1 MKLMKI
7 KFRISTIHVDRCRY
21 TIHTFWFMAKLG
33 VGNMKSTREN
43 ALGKMGLTIRMKLLA
58 GFLVVVALFAFVTTY
73 ALTQIQG
80 MSNTSEE
87 IDQTWMPSVS
97 LLGMMNGDISDVER
111 LALAVIVETDE
122 SEIVK
127 MNEAL
132 EQLKI
137 KVEDE
142 RKQLLELIKNSAEA
156 MALYDTFSTNYDAYV
171 EKMPAFI
178 EFGLANNYGEASR
191 LHTEAYPLWY
201 TANDNIAQ
209 LITMSNELAGQ
220 ATADSLDEA
229 NSAFIII
236 LVVTIIAFL
245 IALFIAFFIAS
256 IISRPIQK
264 MNESAMRIANGDLT
278 GERITLKNKD
288 ELGTLAASF
297 NTMTGNLR
305 AMIQSVS
312 MTSEQVAASSEELL
326 ASAEQNTQASE
337 QISATVEQLAV
348 GTSDQ
353 VNIVKRSSQAMSEM
367 AIGSEQIA
375 ELAQSVSV
383 SAVDAAN
390 QSAEG
395 NMIIQ
400 QAVDQMGSVRTS
412 IASLTELVTGLGE
425 RSAEIGS
432 ITEVINNIARQTNL
446 LALNAAIEAARA
458 GEHGRGFAVV
468 AGEVRKLAE
477 ESSESAQKI
486 TDLVQLIQ
494 NDTNHAVQA
503 VKVNSSETEAGIE
516 MVTAAGQAFEQ
527 ISEAVNKVAG
537 EIQEVSAG
545 SEEMSASTD
554 EVVRYVDQI
563 SNIAE
568 EASGGVHNVSAAT
581 EEQLASMEEIASSA
595 GSLSK
600 MAEELQEQINKF
612 KV

>member
-1 MKLMKI
+1 MEDT
-7 KFRISTIHVDRCRY
+7 RGN
-21 TIHTFWFMAKLG
+21 KLG
-33 VGNMKSTREN
+33 ILK
-43 ALGKMGLTIRMKLLA
+43 LTIRGKLLT
-58 GFLVVVALFAFVTTY
+58 GFLIVVALLIVVSVY
-73 ALTQIQG
+73 ALIQIHN
-80 MSNTSEE
+80 MSGKANDV
-87 IDQTWMPSVS
+87 DQTWMPSVS
-97 LLGMMNGDISDVER
+97 LLGMINGDVSDVER
-111 LALAVIVETDE
+111 LALAIIVEQDE
-122 SEIVK
+122 EENVK
-127 MNEAL
+127 VNEAL
-132 EQLKI
+132 KLLLTKI
-137 KVEDE
+137 EDE
-142 RKQLLELIKNSAEA
+142 RKQLLTFIESNDEA
-156 MALYDTFSTNYDAYV
+156 MKLYNDFSTNYDAYV

-178 EFGLANNYGEASR
+178 EFGIANNYEEASR

-201 TANDNIAQ
+201 TANDTIAK
-209 LITMSNELAGQ
+209 LIESGNKGSDAATNDSVELAEN
-220 ATADSLDEA
+220 TF
-229 NSAFIII
+229 NVI
-236 LVVTIIAFL
+236 LAVTIFAFL
-245 IALFIAFFIAS
+245 LAVFIAFFIAS
-256 IISRPIQK
+256 IISRPIKK
-264 MNESAMRIANGDLT
+264 MNEAAMAIANGDLT
-278 GERITLKNKD
+278 GETIVLKNKD

-297 NTMTGNLR
+297 NTMSGNLR
-305 AMIQSVS
+305 SMIESVS

-337 QISATVEQLAV
+337 QISETVEELAV

-353 VNIVKRSSQAMSEM
+353 VDIVKRSSQAMNEM
-367 AIGSEQIA
+367 ALGSEQIA

-390 QSAEG
+390 QSSEG

-400 QAVDQMGSVRTS
+400 QAVEQMGSVRNS

-425 RSAEIGS
+425 RSAEIGT

-477 ESSESAQKI
+477 ESSTSAQRI

-494 NDTNHAVQA
+494 KDTDHAVQA

-527 ISEAVNKVAG
+527 ISDAVNKVAG

-545 SEEMSASTD
+545 SEEMSASTT
-554 EVVRYVDQI
+554 EVVGYVSQI
-563 SNIAE
+563 SNIAG
-568 EASGGVHNVSAAT
+568 EAAGGVHNVSAAT
-581 EEQLASMEEIASSA
+581 QQQLASMEEIASSA

>member
-1 MKLMKI
+1 
-7 KFRISTIHVDRCRY
+7 
-21 TIHTFWFMAKLG
+21 
-33 VGNMKSTREN
+33 MKSTRGN
-43 ALGKMGLTIRMKLLA
+43 ALGKMRLTIRMKLLA

-80 MSNTSEE
+80 MANTSEK
-87 IDQTWMPSVS
+87 IDQMWMPSVS
-97 LLGMMNGDISDVER
+97 LLGMMNGDVSDVER
-111 LALAVIVETDE
+111 QALAAIVETDE
-122 SEIVK
+122 NSIAEI
-127 MNEAL
+127 NESL
-132 EQLKI
+132 EQLQIKI
-137 KVEDE
+137 EDE
-142 RKQLLELIKNSAEA
+142 RKQLIELVKGSDEA
-156 MALYDTFSTNYDAYV
+156 MALYDTFSTNYDAYLAKMSGFV
-171 EKMPAFI
+171 ERGM
-178 EFGLANNYGEASR
+178 ANDFDEASR
-191 LHTEAYPLWY
+191 LHSEAFPFWD
-201 TANDNIAQ
+201 TANDTIAQ
-209 LITMSNELAGQ
+209 LITMSNKLAGQ
-220 ATADSLDEA
+220 ATADSLNEA

-245 IALFIAFFIAS
+245 IAVFIAFFIAS

-264 MNESAMRIANGDLT
+264 MNESAMLIANGDLT
-278 GERITLKNKD
+278 GEMITLKNKD

-312 MTSEQVAASSEELL
+312 VTSEQVAASSEELL

>member
-1 MKLMKI
+1 MEDT
-7 KFRISTIHVDRCRY
+7 RGN
-21 TIHTFWFMAKLG
+21 KLG
-33 VGNMKSTREN
+33 ILK
-43 ALGKMGLTIRMKLLA
+43 LTIRGKLLT
-58 GFLVVVALFAFVTTY
+58 GFLIVVALLIVVSVY
-73 ALTQIQG
+73 ALIQIHN
-80 MSNTSEE
+80 MSGKANDV
-87 IDQTWMPSVS
+87 DQTWMPSVS
-97 LLGMMNGDISDVER
+97 LLGMMNGDVSDVER
-111 LALAVIVETDE
+111 LALAIIVEQDE
-122 SEIVK
+122 EENVK
-127 MNEAL
+127 VNEAL
-132 EQLKI
+132 KLLLTKI
-137 KVEDE
+137 EDE
-142 RKQLLELIKNSAEA
+142 RKQLLTFIESNDEA
-156 MALYDTFSTNYDAYV
+156 MKLYNDFSTNYDAYV
-171 EKMPAFI
+171 AKMPAFI
-178 EFGLANNYGEASR
+178 EFGIANNYEEASR

-201 TANDNIAQ
+201 TANDSIAK
-209 LITMSNELAGQ
+209 LIESGNKGSDAATNESVVMAEYTFNVILA
-220 ATADSLDEA
+220 
-229 NSAFIII
+229 
-236 LVVTIIAFL
+236 VTIFAFL
-245 IALFIAFFIAS
+245 IAVFIAFFIAS
-256 IISRPIQK
+256 IISRPIKK
-264 MNESAMRIANGDLT
+264 MNEAAMAIANGDLT
-278 GERITLKNKD
+278 GETIVLKNKD

-297 NTMTGNLR
+297 NTMSGNLR
-305 AMIQSVS
+305 SMIESVS

-337 QISATVEQLAV
+337 QISETVEELAV

-353 VNIVKRSSQAMSEM
+353 VDIVKRSSQAMNEM
-367 AIGSEQIA
+367 ALGSEQIA

-390 QSAEG
+390 QSSEG

-400 QAVDQMGSVRTS
+400 QAVEQMGSVRNS

-425 RSAEIGS
+425 RSAEIGT

-477 ESSESAQKI
+477 ESSTSAQRI

-494 NDTNHAVQA
+494 KDTDHAVQA

-527 ISEAVNKVAG
+527 ISDAVNKVAG

-545 SEEMSASTD
+545 SEEMSASTT
-554 EVVRYVDQI
+554 EVVGYVSQI
-563 SNIAE
+563 SNIAG
-568 EASGGVHNVSAAT
+568 EAAGGVHNVSAAT
-581 EEQLASMEEIASSA
+581 QQQLASMEEIASSA

>member
-1 MKLMKI
+1 MEDT
-7 KFRISTIHVDRCRY
+7 RGN
-21 TIHTFWFMAKLG
+21 KLG
-33 VGNMKSTREN
+33 ILK
-43 ALGKMGLTIRMKLLA
+43 LTIRGKLLT
-58 GFLVVVALFAFVTTY
+58 GFLVVVAMLVFVSVY
-73 ALTQIQG
+73 ALVQIHN
-80 MSNTSEE
+80 MSSKANEV
-87 IDQTWMPSVS
+87 DQTWMPSVS
-97 LLGMMNGDISDVER
+97 LLGMMNGDVSDVER
-111 LALAVIVETDE
+111 LALAVIVEQDE
-122 SEIVK
+122 DETAK
-127 MNEAL
+127 LNEAL
-132 EQLKI
+132 QLLLTKI
-137 KVEDE
+137 EDE
-142 RKQLLELIKNSAEA
+142 RVQLQTYIAGNEAALKLYNEDFSKN
-156 MALYDTFSTNYDAYV
+156 YDTYL

-178 EFGLANNYGEASR
+178 ELGLKNDYAGASK

-201 TANDNIAQ
+201 TANDTLAK
-209 LITMSNELAGQ
+209 LITMGNEGSEAATNGSVVLAEN
-220 ATADSLDEA
+220 TF
-229 NSAFIII
+229 NVI
-236 LVVTIIAFL
+236 LAVTIFAFL
-245 IALFIAFFIAS
+245 AAVFIAFFIAS
-256 IISRPIQK
+256 IISRPIKK
-264 MNESAMRIANGDLT
+264 MNEAAMAIANGDLT
-278 GERITLKNKD
+278 GETIVLKNKD

-297 NTMTGNLR
+297 NTMSGNLR
-305 AMIQSVS
+305 SMIESVS

-337 QISATVEQLAV
+337 QISQTVEELAV

-353 VNIVKRSSQAMSEM
+353 VDIVKRSSQAMNEM
-367 AIGSEQIA
+367 ALGSEQIA

-390 QSAEG
+390 QSSEG

-400 QAVDQMGSVRTS
+400 QAVEQMGSVRNS

-425 RSAEIGS
+425 RSAEIGT

-477 ESSESAQKI
+477 ESSTSAQRI

-494 NDTNHAVQA
+494 KDTDHAVQA

-527 ISEAVNKVAG
+527 ISDAVNKVAG

-545 SEEMSASTD
+545 SEEMSASTT
-554 EVVRYVDQI
+554 EVVGYVSQI
-563 SNIAE
+563 SNIAG
-568 EASGGVHNVSAAT
+568 EAAGGVHNVSAAT
-581 EEQLASMEEIASSA
+581 QQQLASMEEIASSA

>member
-1 MKLMKI
+1 MEDT
-7 KFRISTIHVDRCRY
+7 RGN
-21 TIHTFWFMAKLG
+21 KLG
-33 VGNMKSTREN
+33 ILK
-43 ALGKMGLTIRMKLLA
+43 LTIRGKLLT
-58 GFLVVVALFAFVTTY
+58 GFLVVVAMLVFVSVY
-73 ALTQIQG
+73 ALVQIHN
-80 MSNTSEE
+80 MSSKANEV
-87 IDQTWMPSVS
+87 DQTWMPSVS
-97 LLGMMNGDISDVER
+97 LLGMMNGDVSDVER
-111 LALAVIVETDE
+111 LALAVIVEQDE
-122 SEIVK
+122 DETAK
-127 MNEAL
+127 LNEAL
-132 EQLKI
+132 QLLLTKI
-137 KVEDE
+137 EDE
-142 RKQLLELIKNSAEA
+142 RVQLQTYIAGNEAALKLYNEDFSKN
-156 MALYDTFSTNYDAYV
+156 YDTYL

-178 EFGLANNYGEASR
+178 ELGLKNDYAGASK
-191 LHTEAYPLWY
+191 LHAEAYPLWY
-201 TANDNIAQ
+201 TANDTLAK
-209 LITMSNELAGQ
+209 LITMGNEGSEAATNGSVVLAEN
-220 ATADSLDEA
+220 TF
-229 NSAFIII
+229 NVI
-236 LVVTIIAFL
+236 LAVTIFAFL
-245 IALFIAFFIAS
+245 AAVFIAFFIAS
-256 IISRPIQK
+256 IISRPIKK
-264 MNESAMRIANGDLT
+264 MNEAAMAIANGDLT
-278 GERITLKNKD
+278 GETIVLKNKD

-297 NTMTGNLR
+297 NTMSGNLR
-305 AMIQSVS
+305 SMIESVS

-337 QISATVEQLAV
+337 QISQTVEELAV

-353 VNIVKRSSQAMSEM
+353 VDIVKRSSQAMNEM
-367 AIGSEQIA
+367 ALGSEQIA

-390 QSAEG
+390 QSSEG

-400 QAVDQMGSVRTS
+400 QAVEQMGSVRNS

-425 RSAEIGS
+425 RSAEIGT

-477 ESSESAQKI
+477 ESSTSAQRI

-494 NDTNHAVQA
+494 KDTDHAVQA

-527 ISEAVNKVAG
+527 ISDAVNKVAG

-545 SEEMSASTD
+545 SEEMSASTT
-554 EVVRYVDQI
+554 EVVGYVSQI
-563 SNIAE
+563 SNIAG
-568 EASGGVHNVSAAT
+568 EAAGGVHNVSAAT
-581 EEQLASMEEIASSA
+581 QQQLASMEEIASSA

>member
-1 MKLMKI
+1 MK
-7 KFRISTIHVDRCRY
+7 
-21 TIHTFWFMAKLG
+21 
-33 VGNMKSTREN
+33 NTRGN
-43 ALGKMGLTIRMKLLA
+43 ALGKMRLTIRMKLLA

-80 MSNTSEE
+80 MADTSEE
-87 IDQTWMPSVS
+87 IDQMWMPSVS
-97 LLGMMNGDISDVER
+97 LLGIMNGDVSDVER

-122 SEIVK
+122 SEVTK
-127 MNEAL
+127 LNEAL
-132 EQLKI
+132 EQLQVKI
-137 KVEDE
+137 EDE
-142 RKQLLELIKNSAEA
+142 RKQLIPLIEGSADA
-156 MALYDTFSTNYDAYV
+156 IALYDTFSTNYDAYLA
-171 EKMPAFI
+171 KMPQFI
-178 EFGLANNYGEASR
+178 EQGMANDYEEASR
-191 LHTEAYPLWY
+191 LHAEAYPLWY
-201 TANDNIAQ
+201 TANDILAQ
-209 LITMSNELAGQ
+209 LITMGNGLSGQ
-220 ATADSLDEA
+220 ATADSLNEA

-236 LVVTIIAFL
+236 LVVTVIAFL

-264 MNESAMRIANGDLT
+264 MNASAMRIANGDLT
-278 GERITLKNKD
+278 GETITLKNKD

-312 MTSEQVAASSEELL
+312 VTSEQVAASSEELL

-353 VNIVKRSSQAMSEM
+353 VNIVKRSSQAMNEM

-554 EVVRYVDQI
+554 EVVRYVEQI

>member
-1 MKLMKI
+1 MEDT
-7 KFRISTIHVDRCRY
+7 RGN
-21 TIHTFWFMAKLG
+21 KLG
-33 VGNMKSTREN
+33 ILK
-43 ALGKMGLTIRMKLLA
+43 LTIRGKLLT
-58 GFLVVVALFAFVTTY
+58 GFFIVVALLIVVSVY
-73 ALTQIQG
+73 ALIQIHN
-80 MSNTSEE
+80 MSGKANDV
-87 IDQTWMPSVS
+87 DQTWMPSVS
-97 LLGMMNGDISDVER
+97 LLGMMNGDVSDVER
-111 LALAVIVETDE
+111 LALAIIVEQDE
-122 SEIVK
+122 EENVK
-127 MNEAL
+127 VNEAL
-132 EQLKI
+132 KLLLTKI
-137 KVEDE
+137 EDE
-142 RKQLLELIKNSAEA
+142 RKQLLTFIESNDEA
-156 MALYDTFSTNYDAYV
+156 MKLYNDFSTNYDAYV

-178 EFGLANNYGEASR
+178 EFGIANNYEEASR

-201 TANDNIAQ
+201 TANDTIAK
-209 LITMSNELAGQ
+209 LIESGNKGSDAATNDSVELAEN
-220 ATADSLDEA
+220 TF
-229 NSAFIII
+229 NVI
-236 LVVTIIAFL
+236 LAVTIFAFL
-245 IALFIAFFIAS
+245 IAVFIAFFIAS
-256 IISRPIQK
+256 IISRPIKK
-264 MNESAMRIANGDLT
+264 MNEAAMAIANGDLT
-278 GERITLKNKD
+278 GETIVLKNKD

-297 NTMTGNLR
+297 NTMSGNLR
-305 AMIQSVS
+305 SMIESVS

-337 QISATVEQLAV
+337 QISETVEELAV

-353 VNIVKRSSQAMSEM
+353 VDIVKRSSQAMNEM
-367 AIGSEQIA
+367 ALGSEQIA

-390 QSAEG
+390 QSSEG

-400 QAVDQMGSVRTS
+400 QAVEQMGSVRNS

-425 RSAEIGS
+425 RSAEIGT

-477 ESSESAQKI
+477 ESSTSAQRI

-494 NDTNHAVQA
+494 KDTDHAVQA

-527 ISEAVNKVAG
+527 ISDAVNKVAG

-545 SEEMSASTD
+545 SEEMSASTT
-554 EVVRYVDQI
+554 EVVGYVSQI
-563 SNIAE
+563 SNIAG
-568 EASGGVHNVSAAT
+568 EAAGGVHNVSAAT
-581 EEQLASMEEIASSA
+581 QQQLASMEEIASSA

>member
-1 MKLMKI
+1 MKDA
-7 KFRISTIHVDRCRY
+7 RGNVTG
-21 TIHTFWFMAKLG
+21 KL
-33 VGNMKSTREN
+33 R
-43 ALGKMGLTIRMKLLA
+43 LTIRMKLLG
-58 GFLVVVALFAFVTTY
+58 GFLIVVALLAFVSIY
-73 ALTQIQG
+73 ALTQIHD
-80 MSNTSEE
+80 MSKKADE
-87 IDQTWMPSVS
+87 IDKMWMPSVS

-111 LALAVIVETDE
+111 LALAVIVETNPT
-122 SEIVK
+122 EITK

-132 EQLKI
+132 EQLQAKI
-137 KVEDE
+137 ENE
-142 RKQLLELIKNSAEA
+142 RKELVTLIAGNTEA
-156 MALYDTFSTNYDAYV
+156 VGMYNTFSTNYEAYLA
-171 EKMPAFI
+171 KMP
-178 EFGLANNYGEASR
+178 EFMKLGMANNYEEASR
-191 LHTEAYPLWY
+191 LHSEAYPLWF
-201 TANDNIAQ
+201 TANDTIAQ
-209 LITMSNELAGQ
+209 LITMGNSLSDAATNTSVESAEQ
-220 ATADSLDEA
+220 AF
-229 NSAFIII
+229 NVI
-236 LVVTIIAFL
+236 LGVTIVAFL
-245 IALFIAFFIAS
+245 VAMFIAFFIAS

-264 MNESAMRIANGDLT
+264 MNAAAMLIANGDLT
-278 GERITLKNKD
+278 SETIVLKNKD

-305 AMIQSVS
+305 EMIQSVS

-326 ASAEQNTQASE
+326 ASAEQNTRASE
-337 QISATVEQLAV
+337 QISETVEELAV

-353 VNIVKRSSQAMSEM
+353 VDMVKRSSQAMSEM
-367 AIGSEQIA
+367 ALGSEQIA

-400 QAVDQMGSVRTS
+400 QAVEQMGSVRNS

-425 RSAEIGS
+425 RSAEIGT

-477 ESSESAQKI
+477 ESSTSAQRI

-494 NDTNHAVQA
+494 KDTDHAVQA
-503 VKVNSSETEAGIE
+503 VKVNSNETEAGIE
-516 MVTAAGQAFEQ
+516 IVTAAGQAFEQ
-527 ISEAVNKVAG
+527 ISNVVNKVAG

-545 SEEMSASTD
+545 SEEMSASTN
-554 EVVRYVDQI
+554 EVVGYVDQI
-563 SNIAE
+563 SNIAG
-568 EASGGVHNVSAAT
+568 EAAGGVHNVSAAT
-581 EEQLASMEEIASSA
+581 QQQLASMEEIASSA

-612 KV
+612 RV